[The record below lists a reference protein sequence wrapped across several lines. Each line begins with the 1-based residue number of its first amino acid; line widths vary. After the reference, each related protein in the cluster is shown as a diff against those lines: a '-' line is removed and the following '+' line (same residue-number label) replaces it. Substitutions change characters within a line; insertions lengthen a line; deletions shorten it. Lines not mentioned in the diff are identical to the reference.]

1 MGAATGTPDGAARE
15 RCAYDSTQVAALVER
30 DTQLEMLHSIAQNS
44 VRQGGLVFVLGEA
57 GHGKTSLIEAFVD
70 GLDHRFRTLSLAC
83 EPLGRPLA
91 FGPLLATADPLSDG
105 VQEELADG
113 LRPSVYR
120 AMLELLR
127 SEQTVLV
134 VEDLQWADEA
144 TLGLVRHLGRHV
156 AQTSSIVIGTLRP
169 EEIDPAHPFQVLT
182 ADIGRLATRI
192 ELPPLSIDAV
202 SRLTRDTGLDPAVVH
217 ATTLGNPFFVE
228 EIVRHPDTDIP
239 ATITDAVEAVIGSL
253 SPEAREIVELVSLM
267 ADGIALDLVVDR
279 EDAVDLACRR
289 RLLVVAGGRIRC
301 RHDLIRDA
309 VARAMPPAR
318 NRRLHRHIV
327 TLLQRDTSG
336 LVRTAE
342 LAYHSHRGGI
352 EDAAARFSVDAART
366 AARAGSHREAA
377 RAYGWAY
384 EHRRAVPADEIE
396 AVLRAAAYE
405 HLLVNDFSK
414 AIEIAQT
421 SLSMAGDELERSG
434 ADAWVAFFA
443 MRQGDIDL
451 AERHAKAAV
460 AILEPRGPS
469 VALARAESVLA
480 VIPLARGAAADAVR
494 LAERAVSTA
503 RACGAP
509 AVEADALIT
518 LGSALVRDDRE
529 EGFRLIEE
537 GGRMAREVGSLDAA
551 ARAVYN
557 LGALPF
563 QQMKLADAAKQM
575 DQGLA
580 YFASAE
586 LDAWYVAVEV
596 TRAHISVFQGDWDSA
611 ADALARVLPRD
622 TCLSSEAEVALVEA
636 RRLMRLGD
644 RRALAA
650 LDLGLARAD
659 RGVGYAEDLL
669 ATELAMEAAWLGL
682 LDEGAAADRY
692 ARMADAAQRVE
703 DGWALSRLAFWALR
717 LGIAPPSGPLP
728 GPVYDEIAGDS
739 IKSAVRWKESG
750 YPVEAAIVDAFT
762 PGASLREVFGE
773 LERIGAHGVADGLR
787 PRLRERGV
795 SGVPRG
801 VQPATD
807 DHPAG
812 LTSRQQD
819 VLVLIV
825 AGCSNDD
832 IAAELFISPKTVS
845 HHVSAILAKLG
856 VDSRV
861 QAAALAHAN
870 GWV

>member
-1 MGAATGTPDGAARE
+1 M
-15 RCAYDSTQVAALVER
+15 QLAALVER

-44 VRQGGLVFVLGEA
+44 VQQGGLVFVLGEA
-57 GHGKTSLIEAFVD
+57 GHGKTSLIRTFVD
-70 GLDHRFRTLSLAC
+70 GLDHRFRTISLSC

-91 FGPLLATADPLSDG
+91 FGPLLATADPLSEA
-105 VQEELADG
+105 VRKELGGG

-120 AMLELLR
+120 TMLELLR

-144 TLGLVRHLGRHV
+144 TLGLVRHLGRHM
-156 AQTSSIVIGTLRP
+156 AQTSSLVIGTLRP

-192 ELPPLSIDAV
+192 ELPPLTIDGV
-202 SRLTRDTGLDPAVVH
+202 RLMAGDTGFDPSAVH

-228 EIVRHPDTDIP
+228 EIFRHPDSDVP
-239 ATITDAVEAVIGSL
+239 ASITDTVEAGVASL
-253 SPEAREIVELVSLM
+253 SSEAREVVELVSLM
-267 ADGIALDLVVDR
+267 ADGIALELL
-279 EDAVDLACRR
+279 EDQEEAVDLACHRR
-289 RLLVVAGGRIRC
+289 VLVVSGGRVRC
-301 RHDLIRDA
+301 RHDLIREA
-309 VARAMPPAR
+309 VARAVPPAR
-318 NRRLHRHIV
+318 TRRLHRHIV
-327 TLLQRDTSG
+327 SLLQQDTSG

-342 LAYHSHRGGI
+342 LAYHSHRGGL
-352 EDAAARFSVDAART
+352 EDEAARFSVEAARA

-377 RAYGWAY
+377 RAYGWAF
-384 EHRRAVPADEIE
+384 EHRRAVPGDEVA

-405 HLLVNDFSK
+405 HLLVNDFRM
-414 AIEIAQT
+414 AIEMAQT
-421 SLSMAGDELERSG
+421 SLAMATDDLERSE

-451 AERHAKAAV
+451 AERHARAAV
-460 AILEPRGPS
+460 ANLEPRGSS
-469 VALARAESVLA
+469 VALARAETVLA
-480 VIPLARGAAADAVR
+480 VIPLARGAAVDAIGR
-494 LAERAVSTA
+494 AERAVSTA

-518 LGSALVRDDRE
+518 LGSALVHEGRD
-529 EGFRLIEE
+529 EGFGLIEE
-537 GGRMAREVGSLDAA
+537 GGRIAREVGSLDAA

-563 QQMKLADAAKQM
+563 QQMRLAEAVAQM

-580 YFASAE
+580 YLASAE

-644 RRALAA
+644 QRALAA

-692 ARMADAAQRVE
+692 ARMTDIAQRVE

-717 LGIAPPSGPLP
+717 LGIDPPSGPLP
-728 GPVYDEIAGDS
+728 GPVDDEISGDS

-750 YPVEAAIVDAFT
+750 YPAEAAIVEAFT
-762 PGASLREVFGE
+762 AGASLRDVFDD
-773 LERIGAHGVADGLR
+773 LESFGALGVAEGLR
-787 PRLRERGV
+787 RRLREQGV
-795 SGVPRG
+795 SGIPRG
-801 VQPATD
+801 ARPATEA
-807 DHPAG
+807 HPAG
-812 LTSRQQD
+812 LTPRQHD
-819 VLVLIV
+819 VLSLIAV
-825 AGCSNDD
+825 GCSNDD
-832 IAAELFISPKTVS
+832 IATELFISPKTVS

-861 QAAALAHAN
+861 QAAALAHSSA
-870 GWV
+870 WV

>member
-1 MGAATGTPDGAARE
+1 MAP
-15 RCAYDSTQVAALVER
+15 LVER

-44 VRQGGLVFVLGEA
+44 ARQGGLVFVLGEA
-57 GHGKTSLIEAFVD
+57 GHGKTSLVGAFVD
-70 GLDHRFRTLSLAC
+70 GLDHRFRTISLSC

-91 FGPLLATADPLSDG
+91 FGPLLATADALSDA
-105 VQEELADG
+105 VHEELGGG

-192 ELPPLSIDAV
+192 ELPPLTIDGVRRLAGDTAV
-202 SRLTRDTGLDPAVVH
+202 DPVAVH
-217 ATTLGNPFFVE
+217 ATTSGSPFFVE
-228 EIVRHPDTDIP
+228 EILRHPDTDIP
-239 ATITDAVEAVIGSL
+239 ATIADAVEATVGSL
-253 SPEAREIVELVSLM
+253 SPEAREMVELVSLM
-267 ADGIALDLVVDR
+267 ADGIALDLVADR

-318 NRRLHRHIV
+318 TRRLHRHIV
-327 TLLQRDTSG
+327 SLLQKDTSG

-342 LAYHSHRGGI
+342 LAYHSHRGGLGK
-352 EDAAARFSVDAART
+352 EAALFSVDAART
-366 AARAGSHREAA
+366 AARTGSHREAA

-384 EHRRAVPADEIE
+384 EHRRAVPTDEIA

-405 HLLVNDFSK
+405 HLLVNDFLK
-414 AIEIAQT
+414 AIEIART
-421 SLSMAGDELERSG
+421 SLDLAQDDLERSE

-451 AERHAKAAV
+451 AERHAEAAV
-460 AILEPRGPS
+460 AILQPLGPS
-469 VALARAESVLA
+469 VALARAEAVLA
-480 VIPLARGAAADAVR
+480 VIPLARGVTVDAVS
-494 LAERAVSTA
+494 LARHAVAAA
-503 RACGAP
+503 RACGAR

-518 LGSALVRDDRE
+518 LGSSLVHEGRD
-529 EGFRLIEE
+529 EGYGSIEE
-537 GGRMAREVGSLDAA
+537 GGRVAREVGSLDAA
-551 ARAVYN
+551 ARAVYT

-563 QQMKLADAAKQM
+563 QQMRLAEAVRQM
-575 DQGLA
+575 DEGLA
-580 YFASAE
+580 YLASEE

-596 TRAHISVFQGDWDSA
+596 TRAHISVLQGDWNSA
-611 ADALARVLPRD
+611 AEALDRVLPRS
-622 TCLSSEAEVALVEA
+622 TCLSTEAEVALVEA
-636 RRLMRLGD
+636 RRLMRLGESG
-644 RRALAA
+644 ALAA
-650 LDLGLARAD
+650 LDLGLSRTD
-659 RGVGYAEDLL
+659 TGVGYAEDLL

-692 ARMADAAQRVE
+692 ARMADTARRVE

-717 LGIAPPSGPLP
+717 LGIDPPSGPLP
-728 GPVYDEIAGDS
+728 GPVDDEIVGDS

-773 LERIGAHGVADGLR
+773 LERLGALGVVDGLR
-787 PRLRERGV
+787 RRLREQGV
-795 SGVPRG
+795 TGIPRG
-801 VQPATD
+801 AQQASEA
-807 DHPAG
+807 HPAG
-812 LTSRQQD
+812 LTARQQD
-819 VLVLIV
+819 VLALIV
-825 AGCSNDD
+825 GGCSNDD

-861 QAAALAHAN
+861 QAAALAHSN
-870 GWV
+870 DWV